1 MTNKHTQFAAVIM
14 FCVAAMFAFQ
24 DPLKG
29 QEAGKSNPN
38 STAKTTLQTSDV
50 MWQTISPEGSGFE
63 ALLPGEPRLVSRE
76 ITLNPEEKSQL
87 QMYIVAL
94 QNGKVN
100 AVIAYHDVQEMPKN
114 DKQRNEIL
122 DGGIAGT
129 LLRLLPPTLVPWDAN
144 ADADADEKAEKID
157 KQKIDGYLSRQFAY
171 RGMQRGREI
180 AGHSQLMLNGQRVFQ
195 ISIIRTGKTAPD
207 DALIKKFFSAFKLVP
222 TDKKK

>member
-1 MTNKHTQFAAVIM
+1 MTNKHAQFAAVIM
-14 FCVAAMFAFQ
+14 FCGAALFAFQ

-29 QEAGKSNPN
+29 QEAGKRNPP
-38 STAKTTLQTSDV
+38 STAKTTRKTADV
-50 MWQTISPEGSGFE
+50 MWQSISPEGSGFE

-76 ITLNPEEKSQL
+76 ITLNPDDKSQL

-129 LLRLLPPTLVPWDAN
+129 LLRLIPSTLVPWDAN
-144 ADADADEKAEKID
+144 ADEKAEKIER
-157 KQKIDGYLSRQFAY
+157 QKIDGYLARQFAY

-195 ISIIRTGKTAPD
+195 ISIIRTGNTAPD
-207 DALIKKFFSAFKLVP
+207 DALIKKFFSAFKLLP
-222 TDKKK
+222 AGKKK

>member
-14 FCVAAMFAFQ
+14 GCVAVLFAFQ

-29 QEAGKSNPN
+29 QEVGKKNPPA
-38 STAKTTLQTSDV
+38 TAKTTLQASDV
-50 MWQTISPEGSGFE
+50 MWQAISPEGSGFE

-129 LLRLLPPTLVPWDAN
+129 LLRLIPSTLVPWDAN
-144 ADADADEKAEKID
+144 ADEKAEKID
-157 KQKIDGYLSRQFAY
+157 RQKIDGYLARQFAY

-207 DALIKKFFSAFKLVP
+207 DALVKKFFSAFKLVP
-222 TDKKK
+222 AEKKK